1 LGTEDSADDS
11 NVVQI
16 CADGALY
23 LYNTTRAAET
33 AAGPTACKTVVL
45 ERAQA
50 PSPETRDC
58 VAVPDSEF
66 RIKVVRSSDYLTGL
80 VENDQQELTVTSEY
94 NEAVPFRAAPG
105 TNGQITLVSS
115 ANGRTL
121 YSDQDLGG
129 SGDGPIYFDDLGLS
143 LTSKI
148 VSETIY

>member
-1 LGTEDSADDS
+1 
-11 NVVQI
+11 
-16 CADGALY
+16 
-23 LYNTTRAAET
+23 
-33 AAGPTACKTVVL
+33 
-45 ERAQA
+45 
-50 PSPETRDC
+50 
-58 VAVPDSEF
+58 
-66 RIKVVRSSDYLTGL
+66 L